1 MTKKQ
6 KSITSLE
13 ELKEIILKAK
23 DEKTAFD
30 EIHGVL
36 VSVELN
42 AWFAEHYAYDDNKTD
57 PKYKR
62 YKRPQEEAFS
72 NLYFDVINELV

>member
-1 MTKKQ
+1 MIKKQ
-6 KSITSLE
+6 KSIASLE
-13 ELKEIILKAK
+13 ELKEIILKTK
-23 DEKTAFD
+23 NEKTAFD
-30 EIHGVL
+30 EIRGVQ
-36 VSVELN
+36 VTEELN
-42 AWFAEHYAYDDNKTD
+42 VWFAEHYAYDDSKTD